1 MTIHKKVFV
10 AVGKFDQKD
19 VQVYVTNGLF
29 LSSFGK
35 VTLEE
40 VQDMTATNS
49 TDSKIMVLED

>member
-1 MTIHKKVFV
+1 MFV
-10 AVGKFDQKD
+10 AVGKFDQKE

-49 TDSKIMVLED
+49 ADSKIMVLED